1 MLSWPLSVR
10 VFVYTGPT
18 DMRRSFDRLAQMVQE
33 FLHENP
39 FSGHL
44 FVFVNRRGD
53 RMKVLFWDRSGFCLF
68 YKRLEEGVFHL
79 PACSGMSIEIDVP
92 RLTLILE
99 GLDISKVRRQKR
111 YDKIPNLRLF

>member
-1 MLSWPLSVR
+1 MLSWPPAVR
-10 VFVYTGPT
+10 VFVHTTPT
-18 DMRRSFDRLAQMVQE
+18 DIRRSFDRLAWMVQE
-33 FLHENP
+33 ILHQDP

-53 RMKVLFWDRSGFCLF
+53 RMKILFWDRSGFGLF

-79 PACSGMSIEIDVP
+79 PPPDAGGGEIDVP

-99 GLDISKVRRQKR
+99 GMDLSGARQQKR
-111 YDKIPNLRLF
+111 FCRPRAES

>member
-1 MLSWPLSVR
+1 MLTWPPAVR
-10 VFVYTGPT
+10 VFVQTTPT
-18 DMRRSFDRLAQMVQE
+18 DMRRSFDRLACLVQE
-33 FLHENP
+33 ILHQDP

-53 RMKVLFWDRSGFCLF
+53 RMKILFWDRSGYVLF

-79 PACSGMSIEIDVP
+79 PPPEAGSVEIDVP

-99 GLDISKVRRQKR
+99 GLDLAGARQQKR
-111 YDKIPNLRLF
+111 FARRGTGT